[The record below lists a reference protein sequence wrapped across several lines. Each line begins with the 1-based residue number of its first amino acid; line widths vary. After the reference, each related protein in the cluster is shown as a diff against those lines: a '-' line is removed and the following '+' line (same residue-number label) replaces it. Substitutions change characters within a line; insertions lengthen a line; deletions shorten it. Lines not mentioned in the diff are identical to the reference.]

1 MVIRHSHFQN
11 LWGVM
16 IQITDDLFIDSTEI
30 REEFVRAS
38 GPGGQN
44 VNKVASAVQ
53 LRFHVKNNRSLPAD
67 VRQRLIKLAGSAL
80 TKDGELIL
88 NSKRFRTQERNRKDA
103 MEKLIQLVKQAAKK
117 PKPHLKTKMPKASK
131 LKRLEEK
138 KHVGKRKQLRKS
150 VKDLEE

>member
-1 MVIRHSHFQN
+1 
-11 LWGVM
+11 M

-103 MEKLIQLVKQAAKK
+103 MEKLIHLSGRALYRVLMPGMHRSRRALGGHGRL
-117 PKPHLKTKMPKASK
+117 PHSLCSHFP
-131 LKRLEEK
+131 
-138 KHVGKRKQLRKS
+138 
-150 VKDLEE
+150 